1 MYDIYCKE
9 FHKGRGDSLLE
20 KKYQIHLQNHYDAT
34 SRQVQKK
41 EIKVLKKHNNLLN
54 GEVFPYQIC
63 LESTMEYSRFMLWFE
78 KEVQK
83 NRERTLESTF
93 YYQTN
98 IIPIAFPRN
107 HSLFRAF
114 KRF

>member
-41 EIKVLKKHNNLLN
+41 EIKVLKTQKFINW
-54 GEVFPYQIC
+54 GSFPI
-63 LESTMEYSRFMLWFE
+63 S
-78 KEVQK
+78 
-83 NRERTLESTF
+83 N
-93 YYQTN
+93 
-98 IIPIAFPRN
+98 
-107 HSLFRAF
+107 LFRKHDGIF
-114 KRF
+114 KIYAMV

>member
-1 MYDIYCKE
+1 M
-9 FHKGRGDSLLE
+9 LE

-83 NRERTLESTF
+83 IVKELWNQHFIIKLTLS
-93 YYQTN
+93 QL
-98 IIPIAFPRN
+98 
-107 HSLFRAF
+107 HFR
-114 KRF
+114 

>member
-1 MYDIYCKE
+1 M
-9 FHKGRGDSLLE
+9 LE

-63 LESTMEYSRFMLWFE
+63 
-78 KEVQK
+78 
-83 NRERTLESTF
+83 
-93 YYQTN
+93 
-98 IIPIAFPRN
+98 
-107 HSLFRAF
+107 
-114 KRF
+114 

>member
-41 EIKVLKKHNNLLN
+41 EIKVLKKRKNLLI
-54 GEVFPYQIC
+54 GEVFPI
-63 LESTMEYSRFMLWFE
+63 S
-78 KEVQK
+78 
-83 NRERTLESTF
+83 N
-93 YYQTN
+93 
-98 IIPIAFPRN
+98 
-107 HSLFRAF
+107 LFRKHDGIF
-114 KRF
+114 KIYAMV